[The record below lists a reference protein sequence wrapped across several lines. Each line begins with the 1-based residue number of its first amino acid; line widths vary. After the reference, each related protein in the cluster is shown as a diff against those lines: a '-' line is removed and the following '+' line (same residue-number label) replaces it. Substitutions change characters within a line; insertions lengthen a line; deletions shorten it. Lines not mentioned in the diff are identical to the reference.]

1 MTSTELKHQAHIAKW
16 TELIKECRRSG
27 LLVKTWCKQAQIA
40 PSAYYRRERNVLASA
55 ETNCHSEKTTFAE
68 VPVSKLVSRNVST
81 PSTTLRINEAS
92 LDIYARYDMNQL
104 KLLVE
109 ILKAFLLTNTVK
121 HVVRYP

>member
-1 MTSTELKHQAHIAKW
+1 MLT
-16 TELIKECRRSG
+16 
-27 LLVKTWCKQAQIA
+27 
-40 PSAYYRRERNVLASA
+40 SA

-68 VPVSKLVSRNVST
+68 VPVSKLASPKRLTS
-81 PSTTLRINEAS
+81 STTLRIGEAS
-92 LDIYARYDMNQL
+92 LDIYSRCDVNQL

>member
-1 MTSTELKHQAHIAKW
+1 M
-16 TELIKECRRSG
+16 
-27 LLVKTWCKQAQIA
+27 
-40 PSAYYRRERNVLASA
+40 LARA
-55 ETNCHSEKTTFAE
+55 ETNCHSEKTTVVE

-81 PSTTLRINEAS
+81 PSTTLRIGEAS
-92 LDIYARYDMNQL
+92 LDIYARCDMNQL